1 MQRFYITFVLD
12 IFLFSVTCFDQFVI
26 KALDIDIE
34 LEVRY
39 KLIQHEAMD
48 CHLPAAL
55 SPLSPSP
62 YLTPSITFLMIER
75 REFGLC

>member
-1 MQRFYITFVLD
+1 MQSFYHRRSSRY
-12 IFLFSVTCFDQFVI
+12 FLFSVTWVDQFFI

-39 KLIQHEAMD
+39 KFIQHEAMD

-62 YLTPSITFLMIER
+62 HLPPSITFLMIER